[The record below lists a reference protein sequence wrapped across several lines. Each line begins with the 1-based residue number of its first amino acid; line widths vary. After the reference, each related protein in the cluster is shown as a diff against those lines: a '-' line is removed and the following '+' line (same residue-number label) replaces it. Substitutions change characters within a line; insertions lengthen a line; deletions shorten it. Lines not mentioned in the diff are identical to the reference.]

1 MTEAAQLETD
11 VLILGA
17 GPVGLTLHLALAARG
32 IRSHLIERR
41 PMSALQADPRVLALS
56 HGARQLLEQIDS
68 WPARAATAIE
78 NIHISQRGGF
88 GRTVLDKAEYG
99 LLALG
104 YVVRYR
110 EVVAALARH
119 LSAGALFAEAEGV
132 ATQVTPQG
140 VQLTLRQGEERQL

>member
-88 GRTVLDKAEYG
+88 GRTVLDKVEREHQGQVLKIEFEQEDGRFIYEIR
-99 LLALG
+99 LLQQDGRL
-104 YVVRYR
+104 VKL
-110 EVVAALARH
+110 EVDASSGQVLKIKRKRH
-119 LSAGALFAEAEGV
+119 
-132 ATQVTPQG
+132 
-140 VQLTLRQGEERQL
+140 

>member
-1 MTEAAQLETD
+1 MTEAVELETD

-99 LLALG
+99 LPALG
-104 YVVRYR
+104 
-110 EVVAALARH
+110 
-119 LSAGALFAEAEGV
+119 
-132 ATQVTPQG
+132 
-140 VQLTLRQGEERQL
+140 